1 MSLLIDL
8 GWEPFSGR
16 DDCIGQKCES
26 ESGRRLKGLRKVDKR
41 GAVGGLGIPFVRL
54 NRCNLLNQ
62 M

>member
-26 ESGRRLKGLRKVDKR
+26 ESGQRLKGLRKVDKR
-41 GAVGGLGIPFVRL
+41 GAVRGQGPPSVRL
-54 NRCNLLNQ
+54 N
-62 M
+62 